1 MRKWIITVGNRGF
14 TDHLLL
20 PGIILSALSIFDLI
34 LIITI

>member
-20 PGIILSALSIFDLI
+20 GIILSALKAYL
-34 LIITI
+34 T